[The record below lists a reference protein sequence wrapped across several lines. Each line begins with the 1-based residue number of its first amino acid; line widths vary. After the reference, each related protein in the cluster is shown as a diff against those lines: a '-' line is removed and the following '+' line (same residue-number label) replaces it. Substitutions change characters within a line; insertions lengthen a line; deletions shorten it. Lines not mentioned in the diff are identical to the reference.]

1 MTVWYWHINSNID
14 QWYRTE
20 SPEKNPG
27 IYGQLING
35 KGDKKIQW
43 RKDSLLISGTGKT
56 GQLHLK

>member
-27 IYGQLING
+27 IYGQLSIT
-35 KGDKKIQW
+35 KEEI
-43 RKDSLLISGTGKT
+43 T
-56 GQLHLK
+56 